1 MFDPCFLS
9 RFSQNMKLLVLL
21 ALALTGCA
29 NLSEVRFG
37 WDFKNNS
44 LTVSMP
50 LAKPTSTK

>member
-1 MFDPCFLS
+1 MRFL
-9 RFSQNMKLLVLL
+9 LLIAAV
-21 ALALTGCA
+21 ALTGCS

-50 LAKPTSTK
+50 LAKPTSSK